1 MKQDIEDI
9 ARQQVLTDETA
20 SIARNAGY
28 GLIGLVFSSLLAY
41 VNSAILTRY
50 LGASDY
56 GLYVLVT
63 QFVLLLGTLVSLG
76 LPIGTVRFI
85 SFYAGQGSTASIK
98 GSLYFSMTLVAVI
111 SIVAG
116 LLLFIFSEPIAIA
129 LGYEEAGPLLRILVV
144 FLPVGSLLTLALSA
158 LTGLKLVSWQVGL
171 EYFSKPLIWLAL
183 LLLIIQ
189 TAQGITGVIWAFN
202 LLAILLLLMAFW
214 LISHHFT
221 HKFRA
226 ITPVYEGRKL
236 LRFSAPLYVNDLISQ
251 AILFVPLYFLG
262 IWASSAEI
270 GIYNISY
277 KISILVGLLSTTAF
291 LRIFGPTIS
300 SLYARN
306 EKAVI
311 HSLLR
316 TTSKWIMSISI
327 SIFIILTYY
336 GKSLLGFFGEEFK
349 EGEVALVILLAG
361 QLVFAI
367 TGPAAAVLLMSGRP
381 RLIMINAL
389 IHFGLTL
396 LLCLFMIKP
405 FGLQGAVVSV
415 CISMG
420 LMPLFYLV
428 PLYRHERMTPFSIKY
443 FKHLLSAV
451 CGLAGM
457 ILTSSIFNNNPILSF
472 VLGLLAYAVLFAICL
487 LLLKPDAED
496 QIVIDKLKQ
505 KFGWR

>member
-1 MKQDIEDI
+1 MLS
-9 ARQQVLTDETA
+9 VSA
-20 SIARNAGY
+20 S
-28 GLIGLVFSSLLAY
+28 L
-41 VNSAILTRY
+41 
-50 LGASDY
+50 
-56 GLYVLVT
+56 
-63 QFVLLLGTLVSLG
+63 
-76 LPIGTVRFI
+76 
-85 SFYAGQGSTASIK
+85 SF
-98 GSLYFSMTLVAVI
+98 
-111 SIVAG
+111 
-116 LLLFIFSEPIAIA
+116 
-129 LGYEEAGPLLRILVV
+129 
-144 FLPVGSLLTLALSA
+144 LLTTES
-158 LTGLKLVSWQVGL
+158 LTWIL
-171 EYFSKPLIWLAL
+171 E
-183 LLLIIQ
+183 
-189 TAQGITGVIWAFN
+189 
-202 LLAILLLLMAFW
+202 
-214 LISHHFT
+214 
-221 HKFRA
+221 
-226 ITPVYEGRKL
+226 
-236 LRFSAPLYVNDLISQ
+236 
-251 AILFVPLYFLG
+251 
-262 IWASSAEI
+262 
-270 GIYNISY
+270 
-277 KISILVGLLSTTAF
+277 
-291 LRIFGPTIS
+291 
-300 SLYARN
+300 
-306 EKAVI
+306 
-311 HSLLR
+311 
-316 TTSKWIMSISI
+316 
-327 SIFIILTYY
+327 
-336 GKSLLGFFGEEFK
+336 EEFN